1 MSTDALVRRD
11 RDPSSAPVRIGVA
24 IGWTLAAL
32 GAAALLQLVV
42 YRNGG
47 REALADVPGRF
58 FAWRLGGHAFPYLD
72 RGVEYPVVIGYL
84 AYALASVMGTATRF
98 FVANGVIDVGLAVA
112 MTCLLRVRG
121 GARIWRWIVAP
132 PLVLFAFHN
141 WDLLALVPAIIGLYA
156 YLDHNDRMAGASLA
170 FGASTKLFPGLF
182 LVPLAVMRWCAGD
195 RRGAARLLAW
205 AAGVLVVLNGP
216 VLLLSRSGWWYP
228 AAFQGR
234 RRATWG
240 TLWFWLFRLPGA
252 SHVTHHD
259 PVQLANLLA
268 VVALVVSIATIT
280 ALGVRRH
287 VDALAIGAATTAAF
301 LLTNKVY
308 SPNYDLWIVPF
319 FVLLPLARSHWLTFA
334 AADIGIFTLVYG
346 QFHGLWG
353 HHVVRETLPL
363 FVAVRALTLV
373 LLIVVALRPERVG
386 RDDRAPADEITP
398 HAHASGAGE
407 RMAISRVPTRFPA
420 ADAPSLGP

>member
-1 MSTDALVRRD
+1 MPTDAVAPRD
-11 RDPSSAPVRIGVA
+11 RDVTPAPVPVGDA
-24 IGWTLAAL
+24 IGWTLVAL
-32 GAAALLQLVV
+32 AAAALLQLVV

-58 FAWRLGGHAFPYLD
+58 LAWRLGGHAFPYLD

-84 AYALASVMGTATRF
+84 AYTLATLTGTATRF
-98 FVANGVIDVGLAVA
+98 FVANGVIDVGLAIA

-121 GARIWRWIVAP
+121 GARVWRWIVAP

-141 WDLLALVPAIIGLYA
+141 WDLLALVPAVLGLYA
-156 YLDHNDRMAGASLA
+156 YMEHNDRVAGASLA

-182 LVPLAVMRWCAGD
+182 LVPLTVMRWCAGD
-195 RRGAARLLAW
+195 RRGATRLVAW
-205 AAGVLVVLNGP
+205 AAGVLVVLNAP
-216 VLLLSRSGWWYP
+216 VVLLSRSGWWYP

-252 SHVTHHD
+252 SHFTHHD
-259 PVQLANLLA
+259 PAQLANLLA
-268 VVALVVSIATIT
+268 AIALVASIATIT
-280 ALGVRRH
+280 VLGVRRQL
-287 VDALAIGAATTAAF
+287 DPFAIGAATTAAF

-319 FVLLPLARSHWLTFA
+319 FVLLPIARSHWLTFC

-346 QFHGLWG
+346 QFHGLWS
-353 HHVVRETLPL
+353 HHLVREVLPL
-363 FVAVRALTLV
+363 FVVVRAWTLV
-373 LLIVVALRPERVG
+373 LLVVVALRAR
-386 RDDRAPADEITP
+386 RDAHEHDRA
-398 HAHASGAGE
+398 HGE
-407 RMAISRVPTRFPA
+407 RCGARHRRHRAGVIEWQ
-420 ADAPSLGP
+420 SLGSDAAHGRGCS

>member
-1 MSTDALVRRD
+1 MSTDARAVSRGRN
-11 RDPSSAPVRIGVA
+11 PSPAPVPAGVA
-24 IGWTLAAL
+24 IGWTIVALA
-32 GAAALLQLVV
+32 AAALLQLVV

-58 FAWRLGGHAFPYLD
+58 YAWRLGGRSFPYLD

-84 AYALASVMGTATRF
+84 AYALASVTGTATRF

-112 MTCLLRVRG
+112 MTYLLRLRG
-121 GARIWRWIVAP
+121 GARIWRWIFAP

-141 WDLLALVPAIIGLYA
+141 WDLLALVPAVVGLYA
-156 YLDHNDRMAGASLA
+156 YMEHDDRVAGASLA

-182 LVPLAVMRWCAGD
+182 LAPLAVMRWCAGD
-195 RRGAARLLAW
+195 RRGATRLVAW
-205 AAGVLVVLNGP
+205 AAGVLVVLNAP

-228 AAFQGR
+228 AAFQGH
-234 RRATWG
+234 RRASWG

-252 SHVTHHD
+252 SHVTNHD

-268 VVALVVSIATIT
+268 AVALVALIATIT
-280 ALGVRRH
+280 VLGVRRH
-287 VDALAIGAATTAAF
+287 LDAVAIGAATTAAF

-319 FVLLPLARSHWLTFA
+319 FVLLPLARSHWLAFC

-346 QFHGLWG
+346 QFHGLWS
-353 HHVVRETLPL
+353 HHLVREMLPL
-363 FVAVRALTLV
+363 FVVVRAGALV
-373 LLIVVALRPERVG
+373 LLVVVALRARG
-386 RDDRAPADEITP
+386 DARDDDCACAEHSTPAN
-398 HAHASGAGE
+398 
-407 RMAISRVPTRFPA
+407 A
-420 ADAPSLGP
+420 AVRRR